1 MLWREGAEDPSR
13 TSPWGL
19 FIWLVLTCTLYN
31 KTVTRR
37 MGFPGG
43 KRFDPWVGKIPW
55 RRKWQP
61 TPGLLP
67 GKSHG
72 QRSLEGYCSW
82 GRLATKQQK
91 PEGQP
96 YQQTVETD
104 RGRENLPDLW
114 PIGQNC
120 GWAGDRQSVAGV

>member
-1 MLWREGAEDPSR
+1 MENSAVA
-13 TSPWGL
+13 TGL
-19 FIWLVLTCTLYN
+19 EKVHFHSNPKERHC
-31 KTVTRR
+31 
-37 MGFPGG
+37 
-43 KRFDPWVGKIPW
+43 
-55 RRKWQP
+55 
-61 TPGLLP
+61 LP
-67 GKSHG
+67 GKSLG

-104 RGRENLPDLW
+104 GGRENLPDLW